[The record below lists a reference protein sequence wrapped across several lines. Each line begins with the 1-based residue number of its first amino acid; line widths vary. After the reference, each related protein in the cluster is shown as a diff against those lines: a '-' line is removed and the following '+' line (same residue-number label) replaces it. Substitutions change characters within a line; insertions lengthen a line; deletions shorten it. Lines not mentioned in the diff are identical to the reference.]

1 MSNAEIARVLYE
13 IAELLEIK
21 GENPFKIRAYQR
33 AAEAIGGLSRNVEQ
47 IRTEEDGLK
56 TVPGVGESI
65 AQKIEEMLDTGKCGY
80 HEELLSEIPATVLEM
95 LRIPGLGPKKAKLL
109 VEQEGITTV
118 DQLEEA
124 ARAGRLRK
132 LRGMGEKTEQD
143 ILQGIGRVRE
153 YGKRTDLGL
162 AWQIAEN
169 IMDQLRA
176 RAPIDQMQAAGSLRR
191 MKETIGDIDILA
203 TSDDP
208 EAVMETFINLPVA
221 TGVVARG
228 PTKSTIITMAGIQA
242 DIRVVAPESFG
253 AALQYFTGSKQHNVK
268 LRDLAVRKKIK
279 LNEYGVF
286 RLVEGGEER
295 IGGRREEEM
304 YKALGL
310 PMMPPEIREDLG
322 EIEAA
327 REGRLPKLVE
337 IADLKGDLH
346 VHSNWTDGHN
356 TIVEMAKAAKEA
368 GYSYVAIT
376 DHSPSQTVA
385 LGLKVDRLLARRKE
399 IEAARALVQEI
410 AILEGSEVDIKRDGS
425 LDYPDEV
432 LAELD
437 FVVASVHSGWKMNR
451 DEMTARML
459 KAMENPWVDCIGH
472 PTGRLIGQREPYEV
486 DMEAIFAAA
495 ARLGVALEISSDPNR
510 LDLRDAHA
518 RRAKELGAK
527 VVIATDAH
535 WASQLSLIRFGVA
548 TARRG
553 WIEAGDVLNTLS
565 LAELKNTLRR
575 ARAEPPVVGK
585 KSKRKK
591 SRSSSKKEFA

>member
-21 GENPFKIRAYQR
+21 GENTFKIRAYQR

-47 IRTEEDGLK
+47 LRTEEDGLK

-65 AQKIEEMLDTGKCGY
+65 AQKIEEMLDTGKCRY

-109 VEQEGITTV
+109 VEREGITTI

-143 ILQGIGRVRE
+143 ILQGIARVRE
-153 YGKRTDLGL
+153 YGRRTDLGL

-169 IMDQLRA
+169 IMAQLRE

-208 EAVMETFINLPVA
+208 EAVMETFVNLPVA
-221 TGVVARG
+221 ASIVARG
-228 PTKSTIITMAGIQA
+228 PTKSTIITTAGLQA

-286 RLVEGGEER
+286 RLTEKGEER

-304 YKALGL
+304 YEALDL

-337 IADLKGDLH
+337 LADLKGDLH
-346 VHSNWTDGHN
+346 IHSNWTDGHN
-356 TIVEMAKAAKEA
+356 TIVEMARAAQEN
-368 GYSYVAIT
+368 GYSYLAIT

-385 LGLKVDRLLARRKE
+385 LGLKIDRLLARHIE
-399 IEAARALVQEI
+399 IEKARKLVPGI

-432 LAELD
+432 LSQLD

-451 DEMTARML
+451 TEMTARML
-459 KAMENPWVDCIGH
+459 KAIENPWVDCLGH
-472 PTGRLIGQREPYEV
+472 PTGRLLGQREPYEV
-486 DMEAIFAAA
+486 DLETIFAAA
-495 ARLGVALEISSDPNR
+495 ARLGVAMEINSDPNR

-518 RRAKELGAK
+518 RRAKELGVK
-527 VVIATDAH
+527 LIIATDAH
-535 WASQLSLIRFGVA
+535 WSSQLSLIRYGVA

-565 LAELKNTLRR
+565 LLDLRKSLRR
-575 ARAEPPVVGK
+575 ARAEPAADGK

-591 SRSSSKKEFA
+591 T